1 MKIAYVTHDSLDIES
16 GKVTAICTASK
27 SVYLE
32 IIRSFNNADDK
43 LFLCSDDYKEMELK
57 DGIDWEGDV
66 MEIDVGKK
74 YLNELLKKSVEFMP
88 DELRKQVYELER
100 QTATALQDSIY
111 MFDLPLIVSMDNDLK
126 KTLKNYHFS
135 VDSSIAYDPCAIIE
149 TDIKIHAECAL
160 KKAIGVS
167 GLATYLTHEEFNY
180 IKDLVKEMDVPLLMI
195 DYNVSG
201 WKSYFDNCNVMYIDE
216 DFIDWH

>member
-1 MKIAYVTHDSLDIES
+1 
-16 GKVTAICTASK
+16 
-27 SVYLE
+27 
-32 IIRSFNNADDK
+32 
-43 LFLCSDDYKEMELK
+43 
-57 DGIDWEGDV
+57 
-66 MEIDVGKK
+66 
-74 YLNELLKKSVEFMP
+74 MP

-135 VDSSIAYDPCAIIE
+135 IYSSIAYDPCAIIE
-149 TDIKIHAECAL
+149 TDINIHAECAL

-167 GLATYLTHEEFNY
+167 GLATYLTPEEFNY
-180 IKDLVKEMDVPLLMI
+180 IKGLVKEMDVPLLMI

-201 WKSYFDNCNVMYIDE
+201 WKGYFDNCNVMYIDE

>member
-100 QTATALQDSIY
+100 QTATALQD
-111 MFDLPLIVSMDNDLK
+111 
-126 KTLKNYHFS
+126 
-135 VDSSIAYDPCAIIE
+135 
-149 TDIKIHAECAL
+149 
-160 KKAIGVS
+160 
-167 GLATYLTHEEFNY
+167 
-180 IKDLVKEMDVPLLMI
+180 
-195 DYNVSG
+195 
-201 WKSYFDNCNVMYIDE
+201 
-216 DFIDWH
+216 

>member
-57 DGIDWEGDV
+57 
-66 MEIDVGKK
+66 
-74 YLNELLKKSVEFMP
+74 
-88 DELRKQVYELER
+88 
-100 QTATALQDSIY
+100 DSIY

-167 GLATYLTHEEFNY
+167 GLATYLTPEEFNY